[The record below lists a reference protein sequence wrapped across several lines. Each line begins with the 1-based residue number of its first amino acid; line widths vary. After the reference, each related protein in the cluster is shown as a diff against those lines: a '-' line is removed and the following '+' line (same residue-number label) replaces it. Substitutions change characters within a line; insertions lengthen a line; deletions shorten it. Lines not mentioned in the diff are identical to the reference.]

1 MFDAFAFSQHPNRLI
16 DIWRK
21 NSVNIKPGFITDDY
35 RGFTL
40 FFRQLNGRG
49 DGLRGSRRMRNNLN
63 QRHFFDRAKKV
74 QSNHLFRSGRIRRN
88 IANRQG
94 RSIGGKNGVSSAILL
109 HFRHHL
115 LF

>member
-40 FFRQLNGRG
+40 FFASLTVVAMVCAEV
-49 DGLRGSRRMRNNLN
+49 D
-63 QRHFFDRAKKV
+63 A
-74 QSNHLFRSGRIRRN
+74 
-88 IANRQG
+88 
-94 RSIGGKNGVSSAILL
+94 
-109 HFRHHL
+109 
-115 LF
+115 

>member
-16 DIWRK
+16 DIRRK

-63 QRHFFDRAKKV
+63 QRHFSTGLKV

-88 IANRQG
+88 IANRQEEVL
-94 RSIGGKNGVSSAILL
+94 RQNGVSSAILL